1 MFLKSELLGPGKILD
16 IWDFFLNDFL
26 DNSGG
31 MLLNN
36 DQVGQLFD
44 ILLWVGILNGFAEL
58 VQNDALE
65 FLIDFEARFGIFT

>member
-1 MFLKSELLGPGKILD
+1 MFLKSELLGPGEILD

-26 DNSGG
+26 DDSGG

-65 FLIDFEARFGIFT
+65 LLIDFEARFGIFA